1 MPWTVDAPSTPPVM
15 SAAAFRAWRKGTG
28 LTQAEAAAR
37 LGLKRRI
44 VQYYETGE
52 RGGRPVE
59 VPLSVRLACYAL
71 SQGVVDFDGSVPVR
85 AAEREPAEVTAQPG

>member
-1 MPWTVDAPSTPPVM
+1 MPRPVDLPVM
-15 SAAAFRAWRKGTG
+15 TAGAFRAWRKAAG
-28 LTQAEAAAR
+28 LTQAEAAER

-52 RGGRPVE
+52 RAGRPVE

-71 SQGVVDFDGSVPVR
+71 TLDVVDFDGSEPR
-85 AAEREPAEVTAQPG
+85 FAAVEGVVTGRGG